1 MRIIICLL
9 ITAIQFHTAFGN
21 SETMLSETLNRY
33 IETSLNQTDSI
44 PENRRQILDQIAKTI
59 KKQQQKNQ
67 PINLNFI
74 CTHNS
79 RRSHLSQIWA
89 QTAAA
94 YFGIERIY
102 AYSGGTESTAFNPR
116 AVAAIQRAG
125 FQVDKTTASSN
136 PVYHTRFSTQH
147 PPLTNFS
154 KVFDQAPNPSEGFIA
169 VMTCDDADKKCPAVF
184 GSDARIALTYKDP
197 KAFDGTDRET
207 LAYDERCRQISR
219 EQLYIFQQLQ

>member
-1 MRIIICLL
+1 MKLTTFLL
-9 ITAIQFHTAFGN
+9 LLAIQPLTSISSSN
-21 SETMLSETLNRY
+21 SMLNETLNTY
-33 IETSLNQTDSI
+33 ISNSLDQTELI
-44 PENRRQILDQIAKTI
+44 PEERRQILDEIASTI
-59 KKQQQKNQ
+59 RAQLQKNGTV
-67 PINLNFI
+67 NLNFI

-94 YFGIERIY
+94 YFGIENIY

-125 FQVDKTTASSN
+125 FQVEKTTASAN
-136 PVYHTRFSTQH
+136 PVYHTRYSAQH

-184 GSDARIALTYKDP
+184 GCDARIALTYKDP

-219 EQLYIFQQLQ
+219 EQLYIFQQL